1 MAQRYHINDA
11 LQPQEPRDGRT
22 MSAKAA
28 VRMRESAPFGF
39 STRRPEGNLVVC
51 APRTQIELW
60 RGRGLECSSPSL
72 LKICRVRVLVGRRI
86 PSSLVRAS
94 PNGYSGRNVRMRAPI
109 GAAGPNGAER
119 GIDARA
125 GRRGPERT
133 LTRAGARQAL
143 KTSVARQ
150 QQGQATVR
158 RLEAEVRG
166 AEVSRILSGF
176 PLRILSWRSLSC
188 FSGGRSFCQAD

>member
-1 MAQRYHINDA
+1 
-11 LQPQEPRDGRT
+11 
-22 MSAKAA
+22 
-28 VRMRESAPFGF
+28 
-39 STRRPEGNLVVC
+39 
-51 APRTQIELW
+51 
-60 RGRGLECSSPSL
+60 
-72 LKICRVRVLVGRRI
+72 
-86 PSSLVRAS
+86 
-94 PNGYSGRNVRMRAPI
+94 MRAPI

-166 AEVSRILSGF
+166 AEVSL
-176 PLRILSWRSLSC
+176 LL
-188 FSGGRSFCQAD
+188 